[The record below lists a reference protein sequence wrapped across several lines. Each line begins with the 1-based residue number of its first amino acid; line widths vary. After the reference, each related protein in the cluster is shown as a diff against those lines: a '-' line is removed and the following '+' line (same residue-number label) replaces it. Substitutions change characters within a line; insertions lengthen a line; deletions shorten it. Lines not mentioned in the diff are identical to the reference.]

1 MEKSQNR
8 KTRIFFDMHLPE
20 WNDKKVASGFDVDL
34 IARTF
39 AESGVDSVVAF
50 AKCQYGNFYC
60 NTRTGHKHEG
70 LGEHD
75 FLRSLTRKLHEKN
88 IEVLAYYSVAWDER
102 EAHEHP
108 EWLTEDSG
116 GGRDSAQFR
125 WKTLCI
131 NSPYRGTVKK
141 QLAEIAG
148 ETEVDGFWLDM
159 TIIGQDRCFCPH
171 CDELFKSRYGNSM
184 RESLDAGG
192 GEKLLEFR
200 FDYIEEF
207 YKEIYGMLREINPRL
222 VIANNYWGYPYQPKN
237 MGSRAIGAL
246 READFISG
254 EAYTDWT
261 GLEAPSIFSRF
272 LGGAAK
278 RRPFEALVGRFIN
291 TWDYSRKSFDQMFFE
306 CMTVFS
312 FGGTVTVDDEPY
324 YDGGIDIP
332 LYRSVIAPIFRT
344 IHDWDHTVQ
353 GERFR
358 YAAIFHSQETKN
370 HTAREEDFIRD
381 VAGTYKQFR
390 ERHLPVDFV
399 FDENITDKEL
409 SAYKVVLLPSVAF
422 MGEKAFSALRGYA
435 ASGGVIVGFG
445 RNIFFETLFKDR
457 IEYRGEAEYSLSYYP
472 SESGPLLVRGAYSRY
487 MPTAPSEIRGK
498 AIINPIAETTGNV
511 FFHNNLPSPHA
522 ESDCSASYVMPCG
535 KGWIIQYNQP
545 IARSYAKQQNTGLR
559 DEILETIAAHA
570 GPSPVQ
576 AEAPGRVDMAVYT
589 DAARNRLYIHLM
601 AYGAESSLACGIL
614 DTMEGNFDRPYVSM
628 ERRDPVSDLELAV
641 TVKVS
646 VHSVTS
652 LYEKNTLRW
661 DTKEDR
667 LNIHLDRL
675 SLWDVLEVQYA

>member
-1 MEKSQNR
+1 MKRTEGR

-20 WNDKKVASGFDVDL
+20 WNDKKVASRFDVDM

-70 LGEHD
+70 LGELD
-75 FLRSLTRKLHEKN
+75 FLRSLTKKLHEKD

-102 EAHEHP
+102 EAREHP
-108 EWLTEDSG
+108 EWLTEDSK

-125 WKTLCI
+125 WKTLCV
-131 NSPYRGTVKK
+131 NSPYRMTVKR

-171 CDELFKSRYGNSM
+171 CREFFKSRYGKDM
-184 RESLDAGG
+184 RECLKAGG
-192 GEKLLEFR
+192 NEELLEFR
-200 FDYIEEF
+200 FNYIEEF
-207 YKEIYGMLREINPRL
+207 YKETYGMLRKINPRL
-222 VIANNYWGYPYQPKN
+222 VITNNYWGYPYQPKN
-237 MGSRAIGAL
+237 LGSRAIGSL

-272 LGGAAK
+272 LGAAAK
-278 RRPFEALVGRFIN
+278 TRPFEALTGRFIN

-324 YDGGIDIP
+324 YDGAMDTF
-332 LYRSVIAPIFRT
+332 LYRTIIAPIFRT
-344 IHDWDHTVQ
+344 IHDWNHTVR
-353 GERFR
+353 GARFR
-358 YAAIFHSQETKN
+358 YAAVFHSQETKN
-370 HTAREEDFIRD
+370 HAVREEDFIRD
-381 VAGTYKQFR
+381 VAGAYKLFR

-399 FDENITDKEL
+399 FDEDLTADEL
-409 SAYKVVLLPSVAF
+409 SAYKVVVLPSVAC
-422 MGEKAFSALRGYA
+422 MGEKTFSALRAYA
-435 ASGGVIVGFG
+435 ERGGVIAGFG
-445 RNIFFETLFKDR
+445 RNMLFETLFGDT
-457 IEYRGEAEYSLSYYP
+457 IEYQGESEYSLSYYP
-472 SESGPLLVRGAYSRY
+472 SGSGALLVRGAYSRY
-487 MPTAPSEIRGK
+487 MPKAPSGTEGK
-498 AIINPIAETTGNV
+498 PIINPVAETGGNV
-511 FFHNNLPSPHA
+511 FFHNNLPSPHI
-522 ESDCSASYVMPCG
+522 ESACPASCVMPRG

-545 IARSYAKQQNTGLR
+545 ITRSYAKQQNTGLR
-559 DEILETIAAHA
+559 DEVLETIAAHA
-570 GPSPVQ
+570 GPPPVR
-576 AEAPGRVDMAVYT
+576 AEAPGRMDMAVYN
-589 DAARNRLYIHLM
+589 DAAEKRLYIHLM
-601 AYGAESSLACGIL
+601 AHGAESSLACGML
-614 DTMEGNFDRPYVSM
+614 DTMEGNFERPYVSM
-628 ERRDPVSDLELAV
+628 EKRDPVSDLDLTIIV
-641 TVKVS
+641 PVP

-661 DTKEDR
+661 DMKEDR

-675 SLWDVLEVQYA
+675 GLWDVLEVRYA